1 MLALPELQS
10 RFYDGLVFGV
20 EAEDSLIDCLV
31 ESGDEGRRR
40 IAAYRRSVF
49 GNLVGALAATYPV
62 LTKIVGLPFFREMAR
77 AYVRAHPSSSGD
89 LNEYG
94 GEFAGFIA
102 SWPHARGLGYLPD
115 VARLEWRVQKV
126 YYAGEAVVDLSALAG
141 CSPQDYGA
149 LRFGVAPAVARLD
162 SPWPLADIWRV
173 NADGYA
179 GDMAVDF
186 TQGARLL
193 VLRHEGLVHV
203 ETLVEGEAV
212 FLDALAGG
220 DRLEAAVSSAVAAD
234 DTFDL
239 MAALGRFVTSGILVQ
254 AWPGELP

>member
-10 RFYDGLVFGV
+10 RFYDGLVFGA
-20 EAEDSLIDCLV
+20 EAEDGLIDCLV

-62 LTKIVGLPFFREMAR
+62 VSKIVGLAFFREMAR

-94 GEFAGFIA
+94 GEFAGFVA
-102 SWPHARGLGYLPD
+102 SWPHARGLGYLSD

-126 YYAGEAVVDLSALAG
+126 YYASEAVVDLSALAS
-141 CSPQDYGA
+141 CAPEKYGV
-149 LRFGVAPAVARLD
+149 LRFGVAPAAARLD

-186 TQGARLL
+186 SQGARLL
-193 VLRHEGLVHV
+193 VLRREGLVHV
-203 ETLVEGEAV
+203 ETLAEGEAA
-212 FLDALAGG
+212 FLDALANG
-220 DRLEAAVSSAVAAD
+220 DCLEAAVSSAVAAD
-234 DTFDL
+234 GVFDL
-239 MAALGRFVTSGILVQ
+239 TAVLGRFVATGILVR
-254 AWPGELP
+254 AWSGALP